1 MNYSQYLFSCLVK
14 LFDEEFE
21 QMPYDVQFDATI
33 DEYEIFENSKF
44 NDGNKGEY
52 ECIVDYLNDKY
63 GKR

>member
-1 MNYSQYLFSCLVK
+1 MNYSQYLFSCLFK

-21 QMPYDVQFDATI
+21 QMPYDSQFNEAMY
-33 DEYEIFENSKF
+33 EYSIFEGSKF